1 MPGRGSRRRRVP
13 SPAAP
18 APGWEPAFGDYLY
31 LSFTNAAAFS
41 PTDVLP
47 LSRWAKTAMTVQ
59 AVVSIVTVALVVA
72 RAVNIL
78 Q

>member
-1 MPGRGSRRRRVP
+1 MANPRRLNTSRGR
-13 SPAAP
+13 
-18 APGWEPAFGDYLY
+18 LY

-41 PTDVLP
+41 PTDVMP
-47 LSRWAKTAMTVQ
+47 MSRWAKMGMTVQ

-78 Q
+78 R